1 MLKTCIHK
9 DIYIGY
15 NASYT
20 SVISWEKLSSISFF
34 GRAMISVHPCSGI
47 LWIHVHIGLLILLVA
62 SGYLYRKSSCCIRGN
77 LPKLSHMPKMQ
88 MHLQYRNVQHMHTN
102 ILIYEYYLFNTSNS
116 LGFLNKC
123 VMVTNWATWN
133 SCRDMLMKAR
143 TKRIN
148 FSEEKIL
155 STHPHILWA
164 VCHLRY

>member
-62 SGYLYRKSSCCIRGN
+62 SGYLYRKSLCCIRGN

-88 MHLQYRNVQHMHTN
+88 MHLQYTNVQHMHTN

-116 LGFLNKC
+116 LGFLNKKL
-123 VMVTNWATWN
+123 VSWSLTEQRETHVVTYLWKPEQKGLI
-133 SCRDMLMKAR
+133 SLRK
-143 TKRIN
+143 N
-148 FSEEKIL
+148 FSPL
-155 STHPHILWA
+155 THTFYGLFA
-164 VCHLRY
+164 T